1 MKKLTAILLVCL
13 LLIAPLS
20 GCEKKEDTITLRWT
34 IMMSEQ
40 KDLSMVLEKAN
51 EMLKDLLPGVKLNLE
66 CVDSLPDKWSM
77 WMSSGEPIDLAWSG
91 YSFDMAS
98 EIKKNSYIGLN
109 ELVEK
114 YAPHIKQEIEDYDY
128 AYNATTIDGELYAI
142 PHIQY
147 YVAETTYMTIPTEL
161 EQYMDSDALL
171 NAAHGSPTT
180 QEDFF
185 IELDN
190 YFQNIKQADAWDTD
204 TVGRYINN
212 LKNFMQ
218 FVLSR
223 GFEYVGCGTNT
234 AYICYEAFDPNAEI
248 KCFLE
253 TEQFKMFMKYVR
265 KWYED
270 GIISP
275 DILTGG
281 GGDASRQSI
290 MGGHTV
296 ENWYNV
302 DDERGIKRKG
312 DLTYYL
318 LEAKENKWQGVVDI
332 VNEATCTVIPYTAK
346 HPEEA
351 IQLVDLL
358 HSEEGKEL
366 LNLLCYGIEG
376 VHYDK
381 IGENRIQPYDY
392 DTQGDANSAYGIPNW
407 MLGNLNYVYE
417 VPVVTEG
424 QPEYVDNYNRVTRK
438 EQHKSALYNFR
449 VDNSNVTKEISQVT
463 AVFAEYLNQ
472 LVFGVSAD
480 YEKIY
485 NEMIKKAEKAGLRT
499 IIEDFQKQAD
509 AYMESNK

>member
-1 MKKLTAILLVCL
+1 
-13 LLIAPLS
+13 
-20 GCEKKEDTITLRWT
+20 
-34 IMMSEQ
+34 
-40 KDLSMVLEKAN
+40 
-51 EMLKDLLPGVKLNLE
+51 
-66 CVDSLPDKWSM
+66 
-77 WMSSGEPIDLAWSG
+77 
-91 YSFDMAS
+91 
-98 EIKKNSYIGLN
+98 
-109 ELVEK
+109 
-114 YAPHIKQEIEDYDY
+114 
-128 AYNATTIDGELYAI
+128 
-142 PHIQY
+142 
-147 YVAETTYMTIPTEL
+147 
-161 EQYMDSDALL
+161 
-171 NAAHGSPTT
+171 
-180 QEDFF
+180 
-185 IELDN
+185 
-190 YFQNIKQADAWDTD
+190 
-204 TVGRYINN
+204 
-212 LKNFMQ
+212 
-218 FVLSR
+218 
-223 GFEYVGCGTNT
+223 
-234 AYICYEAFDPNAEI
+234 
-248 KCFLE
+248 
-253 TEQFKMFMKYVR
+253 
-265 KWYED
+265 
-270 GIISP
+270 
-275 DILTGG
+275 
-281 GGDASRQSI
+281 